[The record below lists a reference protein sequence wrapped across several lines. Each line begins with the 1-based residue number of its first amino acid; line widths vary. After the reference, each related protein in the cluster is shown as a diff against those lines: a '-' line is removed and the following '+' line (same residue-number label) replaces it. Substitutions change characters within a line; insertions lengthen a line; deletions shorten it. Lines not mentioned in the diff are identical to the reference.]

1 MTPARRRRKES
12 FVELRAFRRL
22 LAVLSIGALFVIL
35 VPAPF
40 ASAPSPRGRVPTRHE
55 QQKIVSAL
63 SARLA
68 ALASSPT
75 SGFQRGTVVVVV
87 PICVSL
93 TDGRFASVVGSPV
106 DHRVVGQPLF
116 AFFARRGTGFHVLG
130 IGTGQA
136 YVRRP
141 PGVPA
146 GVYRELTAACADP
159 PRAARLLNLRATG
172 QVPSFTIR

>member
-1 MTPARRRRKES
+1 M
-12 FVELRAFRRL
+12 ELRPLRRL

-40 ASAPSPRGRVPTRHE
+40 ASAPSPRGRAPTRHE
-55 QQKIVSAL
+55 QQRIVSAL

-68 ALASSPT
+68 ALASSPAN
-75 SGFQRGTVVVVV
+75 GFQRGTVVVVV

-93 TDGRFASVVGSPV
+93 ADGHFASAVASPV
-106 DHRVVGQPLF
+106 DHRIVGQPLF
-116 AFFARRGTGFHVLG
+116 AFFAGRGTEFHVLG

-136 YVRRP
+136 YLHRP

-146 GVYRELTAACADP
+146 GVYRELTVACADP
-159 PRAARLLNLRATG
+159 PKAARLLSLSATG
-172 QVPSFTIR
+172 QAPSFTIR